1 MWSKRLYWSP
11 PSFPRLFYAY
21 FMSMFIIAR
30 KQGQNTKDLI
40 FFFFIILKQHY
51 SCCSDSVYM
60 LVHIS
65 ILISQLL
72 MFNSN
77 SNLHLILRNSFALPL
92 LYNGKG
98 KCSLECSSSPCGLT
112 TKDLD

>member
-1 MWSKRLYWSP
+1 ME
-11 PSFPRLFYAY
+11 PSLVSMSVLRLFYVHLNY
-21 FMSMFIIAR
+21 SSFINNAR

-40 FFFFIILKQHY
+40 LFFIILKQHY
-51 SCCSDSVYM
+51 SCCSDSAYM

-77 SNLHLILRNSFALPL
+77 SNLHLILRNSFASAL

-98 KCSLECSSSPCGLT
+98 KCSLECVPLAPAV
-112 TKDLD
+112 